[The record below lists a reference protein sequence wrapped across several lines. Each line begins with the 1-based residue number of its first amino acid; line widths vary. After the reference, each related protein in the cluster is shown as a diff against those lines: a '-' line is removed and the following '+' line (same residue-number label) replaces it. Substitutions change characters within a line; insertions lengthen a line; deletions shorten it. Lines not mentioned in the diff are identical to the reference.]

1 MCTSSSGGSR
11 ALVRV
16 IVFGTPQGA
25 VKCNCDVA
33 GGNGSSM
40 SLVEMVSIMGRKLK
54 GMFGERVDIELID
67 VTSEQMINYPLV
79 AEIVDNQQ
87 YPLPI
92 VVVDG
97 NICSVGDIS
106 LPVVVASIGLAG

>member
-33 GGNGSSM
+33 DGNGSSM
-40 SLVEMVSIMGRKLK
+40 SLVEMGAIMGKKLK
-54 GMFGERVDIELID
+54 SMFGERVDIEVID
-67 VTSEQMINYPLV
+67 VTSEQMIDHPLI
-79 AEIVDNQQ
+79 AEIVDNHQ

-92 VVVDG
+92 VTVDS

-106 LPVVVASIGLAG
+106 LPAIVASIGLAR